1 MGTTKSNNM
10 RCIIA
15 LILVAVLIAPAH
27 STSLAAATLKI
38 WTAADCSGTLIED
51 KFIMNP
57 PTDGSCMQARN
68 ENEDSN
74 GNKFDPP
81 TYETFYR
88 KATCTANTAT
98 NGYSSKKYTDSSCT
112 TARTTGSD
120 NSIEV
125 PTGTCQSITD
135 GSATVYRQFGC
146 ASTSATVGAAL
157 YGAYSAAG
165 CADSTLTSG
174 GYFAINFCAMESNN
188 GAVTKSKKWVIEG
201 GKLQEYEYTAA
212 NKDCSAGGTAM
223 VNSTY
228 SSDACSASLKNPGT
242 EWYKISAVIDGAS
255 IAGYS
260 TLAGNTATSAA
271 ISVFL
276 GVVCTVLNLM
286 FCQLEQIGRAHMVL
300 AFVSHE

>member
-27 STSLAAATLKI
+27 STSLAAATMKI
-38 WTAADCSGTLIED
+38 WTGADCSGTLIED
-51 KFIMNP
+51 IFIMNP
-57 PTDGSCMQARN
+57 PTDGSCMEARN
-68 ENEDSN
+68 ENEDSD

-98 NGYSSKKYTDSSCT
+98 NGWSRKKYTDSSCT

-125 PTGTCQSITD
+125 PPGTCHSMTE
-135 GSATVYRQFGC
+135 GSATLYRQFGC
-146 ASTSATVGAAL
+146 ASTSATVGAVL
-157 YGAYSAAG
+157 FGAYSAAG
-165 CADSTLTSG
+165 CADSTLTG
-174 GYFAINFCAMESNN
+174 NGYFTVNFCEMDSDN
-188 GAVTKSKKWVIEG
+188 GASTGSKKWVIEG
-201 GKLQEYEYTAA
+201 GKLQQYEYTAA
-212 NKDCSAGGTAM
+212 NKDCSAGGTAV
-223 VNSTY
+223 VNMTY
-228 SSDACSASLKNPGT
+228 SSGACSASLAKPGT
-242 EWYKISAVIDGAS
+242 QWIKMSAVIDGAS

-286 FCQLEQIGRAHMVL
+286 FC
-300 AFVSHE
+300 

>member
-27 STSLAAATLKI
+27 STSLAGMTEKR
-38 WTAADCSGTLIED
+38 WTAADCSGTATLIKD
-51 KFIMNP
+51 RFMMTP

-125 PTGTCQSITD
+125 PTGTCHSMTE
-135 GSATVYRQFGC
+135 GSATLYRQFGC
-146 ASTSATVGAAL
+146 ASTSATVGAVL
-157 YGAYSAAG
+157 FGAYSAAG
-165 CADSTLTSG
+165 CADSTLTG
-174 GYFAINFCAMESNN
+174 
-188 GAVTKSKKWVIEG
+188 SKKWVIEG
-201 GKLQEYEYTAA
+201 GKLQQYEYTAA
-212 NKDCSAGGTAM
+212 NKDCSAGGTAV
-223 VNSTY
+223 VNMTF
-228 SSDACSASLKNPGT
+228 SSGACSASLAKPGT
-242 EWYKISAVIDGAS
+242 QWIKMSAVIDGAS

-286 FCQLEQIGRAHMVL
+286 FC
-300 AFVSHE
+300 

>member
-27 STSLAAATLKI
+27 STSLAGMTEKR
-38 WTAADCSGTLIED
+38 WTAADCSGTATLIKD
-51 KFIMNP
+51 RFMMTP

-125 PTGTCQSITD
+125 PTGTCQSITE

-146 ASTSATVGAAL
+146 ASTSATVGAVL
-157 YGAYSAAG
+157 FGAYSAAG
-165 CADSTLTSG
+165 CADSTLTG
-174 GYFAINFCAMESNN
+174 VGYFAVNFCEMESDN
-188 GAVTKSKKWVIEG
+188 GAVEKSNKWVIEG
-201 GKLQEYEYTAA
+201 GKFQQYEYTAA
-212 NKDCSAGGTAM
+212 NKDCSAGGTAK
-223 VNSTY
+223 VNMSY
-228 SSDACSASLKNPGT
+228 SSGACSASLQNPGT
-242 EWYKISAVIDGAS
+242 QWIKMSALTDGAS

-260 TLAGNTATSAA
+260 TLTGNTATSAA

-286 FCQLEQIGRAHMVL
+286 FC
-300 AFVSHE
+300 

>member
-10 RCIIA
+10 RCTIA

-27 STSLAAATLKI
+27 STSLAGVTVKI
-38 WTAADCSGTLIED
+38 WTAADCSGTATLIED
-51 KFIMNP
+51 KFRMNP
-57 PTDGSCMQARN
+57 PTDGSCMEARN
-68 ENEDSN
+68 ENEDSD

-98 NGYSSKKYTDSSCT
+98 NGWSSKKYTDSSCT

-125 PTGTCQSITD
+125 PTGTCHSMTE
-135 GSATVYRQFGC
+135 GSATLYRQFGC
-146 ASTSATVGAAL
+146 ASTSATVGAVL
-157 YGAYSAAG
+157 FGAYSAAG
-165 CADSTLTSG
+165 CADSTLTG
-174 GYFAINFCAMESNN
+174 NGYFTVNFCEMDSDN
-188 GAVTKSKKWVIEG
+188 GASTGSKKWVIEG
-201 GKLQEYEYTAA
+201 GKLQQYEYTAA
-212 NKDCSAGGTAM
+212 NKDCSAGGTAV
-223 VNSTY
+223 VNMTF
-228 SSDACSASLKNPGT
+228 SSGACSASLAKPGT
-242 EWYKISAVIDGAS
+242 QWIKMSAVIDGAS

-286 FCQLEQIGRAHMVL
+286 FC
-300 AFVSHE
+300 